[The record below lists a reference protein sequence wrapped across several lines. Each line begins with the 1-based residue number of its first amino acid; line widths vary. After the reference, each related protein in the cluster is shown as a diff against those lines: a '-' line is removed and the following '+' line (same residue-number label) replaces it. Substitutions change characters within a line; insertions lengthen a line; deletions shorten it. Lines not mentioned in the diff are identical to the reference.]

1 MYEREKLFV
10 SFIKKIDETPQGDFS
25 ILEKTLS
32 VINQKDENNLKK
44 FADSFLNL
52 QLNKRKKLINTLS
65 NIFSVIDNNDNET
78 LFNFLSQSQ
87 KKITKYIKSNKPQFD
102 KVYYLKIKNENEE
115 MIEDIKQNNAF
126 KNLKRSKSL
135 QKFFKIFENYCSFL
149 KNLITFYNRELSSF
163 TKTIANNIPFN
174 IVSLHLKLTKLH
186 PESTDTFVS
195 IRELH
200 ETRNIIEHHNFR
212 ITETYIKKTDNKINK
227 NKIGD
232 FLIITPQKI
241 TEFRSNI
248 YKYAYIIASYDF
260 ENEESIQLNDKYI
273 EKQLNN
279 NQDYISSL
287 IKLF

>member
-10 SFIKKIDETPQGDFS
+10 SFIKKIDATPQGDFS

-32 VINQKDENNLKK
+32 VINQKDENNIKK

-52 QLNKRKKLINTLS
+52 PLNKRKKIINTLS
-65 NIFSVIDNNDNET
+65 NMFSVIDNNDNET

-135 QKFFKIFENYCSFL
+135 QKFLKIYTNYCSFL
-149 KNLITFYNRELSSF
+149 KNLIIFYNRELSSF
-163 TKTIANNIPFN
+163 IKTITNIPLN
-174 IVSLHLKLTKLH
+174 IASLHLKLAKLH
-186 PESTDTFVS
+186 PESIDTFVS
-195 IRELH
+195 IKELH
-200 ETRNIIEHHNFR
+200 ETRNIIEHHNFM
-212 ITETYIKKTDNKINK
+212 ITETYIKKTDNKTNK
-227 NKIGD
+227 NKVGD
-232 FLIITPQKI
+232 YLIITPQKI
-241 TEFRSNI
+241 TEFRSSI
-248 YKYAYIIASYDF
+248 YKYAYFIASYDF
-260 ENEESIQLNDKYI
+260 ENEKTIKLNDKYI

-279 NQDYISSL
+279 DQDYISSL